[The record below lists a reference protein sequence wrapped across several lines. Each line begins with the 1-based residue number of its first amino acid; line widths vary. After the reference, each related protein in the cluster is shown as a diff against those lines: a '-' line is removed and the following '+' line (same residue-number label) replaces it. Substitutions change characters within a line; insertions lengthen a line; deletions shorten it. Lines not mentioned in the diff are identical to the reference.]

1 MAMLI
6 DSVRG
11 IEGIYGTVAS
21 RFTVARQ
28 RAFNA
33 AADELGMSP
42 TELRSA
48 VASGASLTKL
58 AIGIGISPGAL
69 RSTIETTLNR
79 GLLGVP
85 ASQLAAL
92 AARMMAGQPQ
102 EGSPLESS
110 DDNAQIH
117 LVV

>member
-1 MAMLI
+1 MAMVI

-11 IEGIYGTVAS
+11 IDPVYGTVAS

-33 AADELGMSP
+33 AANELGMSP

-48 VASGASLTKL
+48 VANGASLTKL
-58 AIGIGISPGAL
+58 AIGIGLSPSAL
-69 RSTIETTLNR
+69 QSTIETTLNR
-79 GLLGVP
+79 GVLGVP
-85 ASQLAAL
+85 ASQLTAL
-92 AARMMAGQPQ
+92 ATRMMAGQPQ
-102 EGSPLESS
+102 EASAAETDST
-110 DDNAQIH
+110 AQIH

>member
-1 MAMLI
+1 MAMVI

-11 IEGIYGTVAS
+11 IDPVYGTVAS

-42 TELRSA
+42 TELRSE
-48 VASGASLTKL
+48 VSNGASLTKL
-58 AIGIGISPGAL
+58 AIGIGLSPSAL
-69 RSTIETTLNR
+69 QSTIEATLNR

-85 ASQLAAL
+85 ASQLTAL
-92 AARMMAGQPQ
+92 AERMMAGQSQ
-102 EGSPLESS
+102 EASTLDADSS
-110 DDNAQIH
+110 AQIH